1 MTLDFYLL
9 VRAVSEATP
18 LRAAL
23 ALAILAITVVRWFA
37 VPHIERLARFLRSAL
52 FLALALGLAPFA
64 SCLVRRPGGDPLRD
78 LGRAAPCRLASLDVL
93 VLPLALRT
101 RYTARWRARTSTNF
115 VSVHRCN
122 RKIRTTRTLARY
134 ASPVTRRLAMVL
146 LLSVVACG
154 PAAFASDDS
163 SSGPIAMPT
172 SPREPGLPT
181 PTPIAGGGGPP
192 GIGSPALVPTPE
204 PSAPATREI
213 AGIDFALLPGPTD
226 LRIEAALS
234 RDDQEAV
241 AATVAADIPAVE
253 SEFERSFTTRPVIYV
268 FGGTEGYTE
277 GFVRIFGYPRA
288 TATFV
293 AENSVSF
300 FEPSLRLIAVNW
312 AAVGDRRPVAA
323 IRHELTHL
331 LTLDA
336 CSPRCDLVPAWFN
349 EGEARLMEAQ
359 VPGSDWRLVRV
370 RYEAASMAATGTLIP
385 LNTLVSQLSWNALTD
400 WAGYFK
406 YQESARAVEL
416 FREDVGGAAP
426 IARVYE
432 RLRRGQNLA
441 QAYAALTGR
450 SFNDFV
456 AGLSDRMRAAVPAGQ
471 GLIPVAS
478 TSYLVYG
485 FPPASTI
492 TLTVSGPRGS
502 ESSPMVISPFGSNFD
517 GIAATRARGGY
528 TISAQTESGVFTIK
542 LRKVDAGVLGDLH

>member
-1 MTLDFYLL
+1 ML
-9 VRAVSEATP
+9 VLSVAGCGPV
-18 LRAAL
+18 
-23 ALAILAITVVRWFA
+23 
-37 VPHIERLARFLRSAL
+37 
-52 FLALALGLAPFA
+52 
-64 SCLVRRPGGDPLRD
+64 
-78 LGRAAPCRLASLDVL
+78 AAPRDT
-93 VLPLALRT
+93 P
-101 RYTARWRARTSTNF
+101 
-115 VSVHRCN
+115 
-122 RKIRTTRTLARY
+122 
-134 ASPVTRRLAMVL
+134 P
-146 LLSVVACG
+146 
-154 PAAFASDDS
+154 SD
-163 SSGPIAMPT
+163 PIALPSPPVEPALPT
-172 SPREPGLPT
+172 SAPT
-181 PTPIAGGGGPP
+181 PSIGGPP
-192 GIGSPALVPTPE
+192 GIANPTLVPTPP
-204 PSAPATREI
+204 PSLPPIREF
-213 AGIDFALLPGPTD
+213 AGIDFALMPGPSD

-234 RDDQEAV
+234 REDEEVV

-253 SEFERSFTTRPVIYV
+253 REFERTFSARPVIYV
-268 FGGTEGYTE
+268 FGGTESYAD
-277 GFVRIFGYPRA
+277 GFVGIFGYPRA

-336 CSPRCDLVPAWFN
+336 CSPRCDLVPAWLN
-349 EGEARLMEAQ
+349 EGQARLAEAQ
-359 VPGSDWRLVRV
+359 VPGGDWRLVRV

-416 FREDVGGAAP
+416 LREDVGGTAP

-432 RLRRGQNLA
+432 RLRSGQNLA
-441 QAYAALTGR
+441 QAYAALTDR

-456 AGLSDRMRAAVPAGQ
+456 ATLPDRMRAAVPAGH
-471 GLIPVAS
+471 GLIAVAT

-517 GIAATRARGGY
+517 GIAPTRPRGGY
-528 TISAQTESGVFTIK
+528 TVSAQTDSGVFTIK
-542 LRKVDAGVLGDLH
+542 LRKDSTGDPSDMR